1 MLQHEPVV
9 SINLRNG
16 RAKHCL
22 FHHTATRIPWIG
34 HWEEIP
40 TCLRRTQGW
49 PSRGCTLWLRAHCT
63 VLHLLSAQQKEI
75 SPFQTCSCAAAEGD
89 LATEHPPCH
98 QITTHLGKIQMRRK
112 AERGGTGVRIGWSS
126 SPVCA
131 AGQMEFVMF
140 CFCCARAMWNFPLP
154 EKGNGRKKKEN
165 KQENK
170 PLQGACCCCRKNRYQ
185 IKNLCLKTVH
195 MPAPGDLKYL
205 WFATF
210 LIFKISR
217 DVVSRTG
224 CKLIPCLTWMWLVT
238 CNCSGGKG
246 TAASLKG
253 SWGSHLT
260 WWGFHCALEGNLE
273 ISPYALTLALLCP
286 SYSITALWNGLSPQA
301 GRCRGEMMPRRDG
314 AHCHHSKTPY
324 PTSVTVTKESPILLH
339 GLNRLIA
346 FYKINNLKEINI

>member
-1 MLQHEPVV
+1 MLQHEPLV
-9 SINLRNG
+9 STILRNG
-16 RAKHCL
+16 RAMHCL
-22 FHHTATRIPWIG
+22 FHHISTRIPRIG

-40 TCLRRTQGW
+40 TCLTRTQGW
-49 PSRGCTLWLRAHCT
+49 PSRGSGHTARA

-89 LATEHPPCH
+89 LATEHPSCH
-98 QITTHLGKIQMRRK
+98 QITTHLGKIQTRRK
-112 AERGGTGVRIGWSS
+112 AERRGTGVRIGWSS

-154 EKGNGRKKKEN
+154 EKGNGRKMKEN

-195 MPAPGDLKYL
+195 MPAPGDFKYL

-217 DVVSRTG
+217 DAVSRTG

-253 SWGSHLT
+253 SWGSYLA
-260 WWGFHCALEGNLE
+260 WWGF
-273 ISPYALTLALLCP
+273 SLCP
-286 SYSITALWNGLSPQA
+286 RRKFGNFSSCTDSGTALPQLFHPRQCSQHT
-301 GRCRGEMMPRRDG
+301 GRGSHHRQGGAEERWCPGEMVPTATTPGHLILPLSQWQRR
-314 AHCHHSKTPY
+314 AP
-324 PTSVTVTKESPILLH
+324 
-339 GLNRLIA
+339 
-346 FYKINNLKEINI
+346 FYSMA